1 MNSII
6 ILNEKLQRLFNNHTF
21 NEEKLYKS
29 EGVEF
34 QHVAYIDNKPI
45 IDLLEGRR
53 PPGILLIAD
62 DEIKTP
68 GHSDERFVGKIDR
81 IHKKNPN
88 YIDVS
93 HSLKGKCSFSIKHYA
108 GPVSYSAE
116 GFLAKNKDL
125 LRKDLYN
132 LISSKGVEETK
143 KLFHQ

>member
-1 MNSII
+1 MKGGNGSFIG
-6 ILNEKLQRLFNNHTF
+6 ILDIFGFEVFEKNLFEQLCINFTNEKLQRLFNNHTF
-21 NEEKLYKS
+21 NEEEAFYKS

-34 QHVAYIDNKPI
+34 EHVAYIDNKPI

-93 HSLKGKCSFSIKHYA
+93 HS
-108 GPVSYSAE
+108 
-116 GFLAKNKDL
+116 
-125 LRKDLYN
+125 RRR
-132 LISSKGVEETK
+132 
-143 KLFHQ
+143 